1 MKGLW
6 RARSWGPSPSQ
17 QQIIEITAQK
27 FPRYA
32 QTRSL
37 EPGDLSNVFDVARE
51 LRVLDPTLSVG
62 AEIDWVH
69 LAVLRRLATLRKLPP
84 TTLLSPKE

>member
-6 RARSWGPSPSQ
+6 RPRSWGPSPSQ

-32 QTRSL
+32 QTRSF
-37 EPGDLSNVFDVARE
+37 EPGDLSDVFDVARE
-51 LRVLDPTLSVG
+51 LRVLDPTLPVG
-62 AEIDWVH
+62 AEIDWE
-69 LAVLRRLATLRKLPP
+69 ALP
-84 TTLLSPKE
+84 SSEQVSSSR